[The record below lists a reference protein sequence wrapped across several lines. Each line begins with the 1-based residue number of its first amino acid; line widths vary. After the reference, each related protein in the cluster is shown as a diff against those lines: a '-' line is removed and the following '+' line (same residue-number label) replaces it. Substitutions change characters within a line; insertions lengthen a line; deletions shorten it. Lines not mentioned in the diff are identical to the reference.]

1 MQNFNKFI
9 IKRLVILTLPDFYVY
24 IYLVLLII
32 LWTVQTL
39 QNLSL
44 MVFFFYLCVLDTSSK
59 VMTYLKH
66 Y

>member
-24 IYLVLLII
+24 IYIVLLII

-39 QNLSL
+39 QNLGW
-44 MVFFFYLCVLDTSSK
+44 MGFFYLCVLDTSSK
-59 VMTYLKH
+59 VMTYLK
-66 Y
+66 YY